1 MKVRPFFL
9 SVSNWLWRKL
19 MCNKI
24 VKWKYTYP
32 ATPPLSIWL
41 ARVTSSLQTSNC
53 HLRKPK
59 TPHKTLPVWI
69 PIRISTFMPVASR
82 TCLGKRTQK
91 KEIAQ
96 RLKSGQ
102 IVRIIFSYVEREN
115 ETKIYN
121 LCKLELTFFCL
132 SNVFSV
138 SLFR

>member
-1 MKVRPFFL
+1 
-9 SVSNWLWRKL
+9 
-19 MCNKI
+19 
-24 VKWKYTYP
+24 
-32 ATPPLSIWL
+32 
-41 ARVTSSLQTSNC
+41 
-53 HLRKPK
+53 
-59 TPHKTLPVWI
+59 
-69 PIRISTFMPVASR
+69 MPVASR

-91 KEIAQ
+91 KRKIAQ

-138 SLFR
+138 SLLSLNKFKFKSFVIKPGLSHTFNAYNY